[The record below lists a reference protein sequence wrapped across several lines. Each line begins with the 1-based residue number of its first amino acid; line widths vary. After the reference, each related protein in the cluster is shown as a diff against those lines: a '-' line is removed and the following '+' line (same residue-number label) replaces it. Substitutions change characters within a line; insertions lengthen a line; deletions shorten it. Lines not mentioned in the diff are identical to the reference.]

1 MSYTNNSLDTRFF
14 DLDFKP
20 YEVHVESKN
29 NMNALLLITVL
40 VIVLL
45 LVSVYLKREYE
56 MLERAKLH

>member
-1 MSYTNNSLDTRFF
+1 MSYTNNSLETRFF

-29 NMNALLLITVL
+29 NMNILLLIAVL

-45 LVSVYLKREYE
+45 LVSIHLKREYD
-56 MLERAKLH
+56 MRERARIG